1 MQVTRDW
8 ELGRECLKHALVLM
22 EAAKEAPESVEQLL
36 FVAELWMKLA
46 AIENANNGD
55 VDHAHKS
62 N

>member
-1 MQVTRDW
+1 MQVIRDW

-22 EAAKEAPESVEQLL
+22 EAAKEAPVSVDQLL

-46 AIENANNGD
+46 AIENAINGD